1 MTPKNV
7 NTEKLIYWGVQ
18 HDFGDKIA
26 YVFKRDYH
34 TQDQIL
40 IVFYG
45 IGNCLNPNH
54 GSIMEVSYYLDEDG
68 TYHGIRMNAT
78 DPGAYE

>member
-1 MTPKNV
+1 MASKNI

-26 YVFKRDYH
+26 YVFKRDCH

-45 IGNCLNPNH
+45 RSNSLNPNK
-54 GSIMEVSYYLDEDG
+54 GFIMEVSYHLDADG
-68 TYHGIRMNAT
+68 TYHGTKMDPT
-78 DPGAYE
+78 DLGAYK